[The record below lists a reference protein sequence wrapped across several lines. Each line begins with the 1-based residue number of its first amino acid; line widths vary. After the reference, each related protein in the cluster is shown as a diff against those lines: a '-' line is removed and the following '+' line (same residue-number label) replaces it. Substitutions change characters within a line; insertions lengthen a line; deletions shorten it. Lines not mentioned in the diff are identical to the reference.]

1 MKMICVQL
9 TLEAMRLLDINDC
22 PDSLLETI
30 HLTDEDYKKLL
41 ISGTVEA
48 INKTLGKI
56 IDDYE
61 DETINTRDDL
71 SKALAIFEDH
81 LTPENSSVIKKL
93 IHLNTVAIKS
103 NTGLFFFF

>member
-1 MKMICVQL
+1 MKIICVPL
-9 TLEAMRLLDINDC
+9 TMESMRLLDINDC
-22 PDSLLETI
+22 PDSLLESF
-30 HLTDEDYKKLL
+30 HLTEEEYKKLL
-41 ISGTVEA
+41 ASGAVEA

-61 DETINTRDDL
+61 DETINTNEDL
-71 SKALAIFEDH
+71 SKALAIFEAH

-103 NTGLFFFF
+103 HTGLFFFF

>member
-1 MKMICVQL
+1 MKMICVPL

-41 ISGTVEA
+41 TSGAVET
-48 INKTLGKI
+48 INNTLGKI

-61 DETINTRDDL
+61 DESINTNEDL
-71 SKALAIFEDH
+71 IKALAIFKDH
-81 LTPENSSVIKKL
+81 LTPENSSVMKKL
-93 IHLNTVAIKS
+93 IHLNTIAIK
-103 NTGLFFFF
+103 NHTGLFFFF

>member
-1 MKMICVQL
+1 MKIICVPL
-9 TLEAMRLLDINDC
+9 TLNAMKSLDINDC
-22 PDSLLETI
+22 PDSLLESV
-30 HLTDEDYKKLL
+30 HLTEDEYKKLL
-41 ISGTVEA
+41 SSGTVEA